1 MYLFI
6 PLYPQSLHSAETGS
20 VLGGKENRK
29 LFSVLFLILILFQ
42 MLFHVHA
49 GRHSVQILESGREI
63 VGIGESGQVRHFGY
77 GVPFLR
83 QQFCRLFQS
92 DVPDKIPCGL
102 VGQLFLFTVQ
112 VHAANAYLGG
122 NHLHGEVRVAQ
133 VFVDDPHDSF
143 HQFVIGGLYFY
154 WLYLIPLGLL
164 SGIGIA

>member
-1 MYLFI
+1 MFI

-42 MLFHVHA
+42 MLFHVYA

-92 DVPDKIPCGL
+92 DVRIKSRVVWL
-102 VGQLFLFTVQ
+102 VSSFSLRCKCTRLMPTSVVIISTV
-112 VHAANAYLGG
+112 
-122 NHLHGEVRVAQ
+122 R
-133 VFVDDPHDSF
+133 F
-143 HQFVIGGLYFY
+143 
-154 WLYLIPLGLL
+154 GLL
-164 SGIGIA
+164 RFSLMTA

>member
-1 MYLFI
+1 MN
-6 PLYPQSLHSAETGS
+6 
-20 VLGGKENRK
+20 VK
-29 LFSVLFLILILFQ
+29 LFSVPFLIFILFI
-42 MLFHVHA
+42 MLFHVYA
-49 GRHSVQILESGREI
+49 GRHSVQILESGLEI
-63 VGIGESGQVRHFGY
+63 VGIGESGQIRHFGY

-102 VGQLFLFTVQ
+102 VGQFFQFTVQ
-112 VHAANAYLGG
+112 VHAADAYLGG
-122 NHLHGEVRVAQ
+122 YQLHGECRVAQ